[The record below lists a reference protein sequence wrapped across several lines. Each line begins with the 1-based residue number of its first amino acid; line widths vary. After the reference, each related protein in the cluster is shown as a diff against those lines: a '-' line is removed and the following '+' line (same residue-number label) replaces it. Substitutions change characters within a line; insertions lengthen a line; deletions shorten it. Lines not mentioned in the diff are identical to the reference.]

1 MSGTLVD
8 PTVSRRKLQRDYER
22 WKAHSQHA
30 ERGWVL
36 LDYDEDAL
44 TVELAFLTRASISS
58 GSVPLAVVACA
69 VRLSYDNYDI
79 WPPSLTFIDAI
90 GHVPIAMPHV
100 QAMQPS
106 PTGPKNVLI
115 ATHPETRLPFLC
127 VPGIREYHTHP
138 QHSGDSWLLYRS
150 RGEGSLL
157 TVCDRIWHYMVRNV
171 FGFRIEIQA
180 LPQWPLRAQFVM
192 SLVQGEIST
201 AGNPPPPAVEGGPG
215 RLS

>member
-1 MSGTLVD
+1 MSSALVD
-8 PTVSRRKLQRDYER
+8 PVVSRRKLHRDYER

-36 LDYDEDAL
+36 LDYNEDAL
-44 TVELAFLTRASISS
+44 MVELAFLTRASISS

-90 GHVPIAMPHV
+90 GRLPIALPHV
-100 QAMQPS
+100 QALQPG

-115 ATHPETRLPFLC
+115 AAHPETGLPFLC

-150 RGEGSLL
+150 RGEGSLS
-157 TVCDRIWHYMVRNV
+157 TVCDRIWHYMARNV
-171 FGFRIEIQA
+171 FGFTIQIQA
-180 LPQWPLRAQFVM
+180 LPQWPLRAQFV
-192 SLVQGEIST
+192 LALAQGEVQG
-201 AGNPPPPAVEGGPG
+201 ANPSPLAADGGPG
-215 RLS
+215 RSP